1 LTLEELNRCAK
12 FRSRNRFPTL
22 IYYHQKQNGEAA
34 TLWRCSQCESGISKT
49 RNNEDEMVI
58 RMIGNPL
65 QFKPSN
71 EQQNVNVH
79 IYDARPYL
87 NAFANKMKGK
97 GYEDTD
103 YYKNAEIQFLD
114 IGNIH
119 VIRESYSKI
128 SKFGMKMLAQKT
140 E

>member
-1 LTLEELNRCAK
+1 
-12 FRSRNRFPTL
+12 
-22 IYYHQKQNGEAA
+22 
-34 TLWRCSQCESGISKT
+34 
-49 RNNEDEMVI
+49 MVI